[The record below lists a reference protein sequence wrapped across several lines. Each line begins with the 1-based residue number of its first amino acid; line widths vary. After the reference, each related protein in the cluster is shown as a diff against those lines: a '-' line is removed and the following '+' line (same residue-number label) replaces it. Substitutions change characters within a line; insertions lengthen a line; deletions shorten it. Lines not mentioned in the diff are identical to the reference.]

1 MAGGKGGSGGAGGA
15 GGGRGAGGSRGAGR
29 GHSSGHSSGA
39 SRGKAARS
47 ASRTAARSPASRIGA
62 AFSHV
67 ASAVKA
73 AFNSVADRVAP
84 KGSFAGSLLG
94 RLATRLG
101 VPSSVV
107 HSRFADVAYTALT
120 AASPALALADGL
132 ASTQKSTFAGA
143 FSTGV
148 AQLAASKGLPGFAAR
163 ALGDLAAGQLSR
175 AQTGLSRGALDVA
188 RSIQEGFGSVLHDAT
203 RSLGQS
209 FASHVASKVE
219 SAVPG
224 ATQGLARAGTS
235 VWRAAM
241 KDGMEQVLGKQG
253 RQTMQEELPILFGNS
268 DMSQVTQALAGTGVP
283 ENDKEAQ
290 AINDPNAYVQQ
301 EIERFLSEFIAQ
313 MDAALR

>member
-1 MAGGKGGSGGAGGA
+1 MTTIWRK
-15 GGGRGAGGSRGAGR
+15 RQSRKPCVR
-29 GHSSGHSSGA
+29 SQ
-39 SRGKAARS
+39 SRL
-47 ASRTAARSPASRIGA
+47 
-62 AFSHV
+62 V
-67 ASAVKA
+67 
-73 AFNSVADRVAP
+73 
-84 KGSFAGSLLG
+84 
-94 RLATRLG
+94 
-101 VPSSVV
+101 
-107 HSRFADVAYTALT
+107 LT
-120 AASPALALADGL
+120 NLP
-132 ASTQKSTFAGA
+132 
-143 FSTGV
+143 
-148 AQLAASKGLPGFAAR
+148 SKGLPGFAAR

-268 DMSQVTQALAGTGVP
+268 DMNQVTQALAGTGVP

>member
-1 MAGGKGGSGGAGGA
+1 M
-15 GGGRGAGGSRGAGR
+15 
-29 GHSSGHSSGA
+29 
-39 SRGKAARS
+39 
-47 ASRTAARSPASRIGA
+47 
-62 AFSHV
+62 
-67 ASAVKA
+67 
-73 AFNSVADRVAP
+73 
-84 KGSFAGSLLG
+84 
-94 RLATRLG
+94 
-101 VPSSVV
+101 
-107 HSRFADVAYTALT
+107 
-120 AASPALALADGL
+120 
-132 ASTQKSTFAGA
+132 
-143 FSTGV
+143 
-148 AQLAASKGLPGFAAR
+148 
-163 ALGDLAAGQLSR
+163 
-175 AQTGLSRGALDVA
+175 A

-235 VWRAAM
+235 VWRAAI

-268 DMSQVTQALAGTGVP
+268 DMNQVTQALAGTGVP